1 MHLVEK
7 IIVEV
12 MPKPEILDPQGR
24 AIQGVFNRAGHA
36 SVNNV
41 RQGKRFEISVDGPIT
56 DALLDE
62 IEELAATVLS
72 NPVIETYAI
81 YADEGDGE

>member
-12 MPKPEILDPQGR
+12 MLKPEILDPQGR
-24 AIQGVFNRAGHA
+24 AIQAVFNRDGHSA
-36 SVNNV
+36 ITNV

-56 DALLDE
+56 DQILDE
-62 IEELAATVLS
+62 LEELAATVLS

>member
-24 AIQGVFNRAGHA
+24 AIQGVFNRDGHGA
-36 SVNNV
+36 ITNV
-41 RQGKRFEISVDGPIT
+41 RQGKRFEITVTGPIT
-56 DALLDE
+56 DQLLDE
-62 IEELAATVLS
+62 VEELAATVLS
-72 NPVIETYAI
+72 NPVIESYAI
-81 YADEGDGE
+81 YADEGEGE